1 VIKGMIPKRQLK
13 LVLAW
18 AEIHKDDLMQDW
30 ELARSHQVLNKI
42 KPLA

>member
-1 VIKGMIPKRQLK
+1 MIPKRQLK

-18 AEIHKDDLMQDW
+18 AEIHKDDLMQHW
-30 ELARSHQVLNKI
+30 ELARSHQALNKI